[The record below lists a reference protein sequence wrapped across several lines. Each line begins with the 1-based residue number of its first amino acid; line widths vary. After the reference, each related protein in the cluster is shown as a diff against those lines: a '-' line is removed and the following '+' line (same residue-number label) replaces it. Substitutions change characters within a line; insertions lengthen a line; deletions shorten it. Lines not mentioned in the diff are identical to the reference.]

1 MKVTAMPE
9 IRLSVGSMSCRHCV
23 RQVTG
28 WLRDV
33 PGVETI
39 TADAK
44 TGTVV
49 VGGTMTAA
57 DVLAVFRGSD
67 YAPRVVDDPAPA
79 AAP

>member
-1 MKVTAMPE
+1 MPE
-9 IRLSVGSMSCRHCV
+9 IRLSVGSMNCRHCV

-33 PGVETI
+33 VGVETI

-49 VGGTMTAA
+49 LGGTMTAA
-57 DVLAVFRGSD
+57 DVLAVFAGSD
-67 YAPRVVDDPAPA
+67 YAPQVVDDPAPTPA
-79 AAP
+79 S